1 MFNNYFEYCMKNC
14 KFCSQPA
21 VILIPLNK
29 MPLCKIHFISY
40 IHDRV
45 KKTIKQYNLITADD
59 KVLVALSGGKDSQTL
74 LTILHEIYNKDI
86 QIEALYINVGIDPKN
101 YSRDS
106 YKVAKDLCGRL
117 EIPFNKID
125 IRNEIDFDIDTVHK
139 LGLLQ
144 RGGKHRK
151 KSGRFRGECSYC
163 GLFKRYFINKFAVLG
178 NFTKVATGHN
188 LTDEATQLMGNFFNV
203 DMELM
208 SRAGPTTIT
217 DVKGLVTRI
226 KPLFFIYEQEIV
238 MYAYYANIAHLSTEC
253 EYATDSPSQNIKQS
267 LLKIEEFR
275 RGTMFYMVK
284 KFKEKL
290 KPTLFGTISEE
301 KKAEKTCSECG
312 MGTYMEICAFCRT
325 KKRLQE
331 QIQNSTMLRYVDE

>member
-1 MFNNYFEYCMKNC
+1 MKKC

-21 VILIPLNK
+21 VILIPLNQ
-29 MPLCKIHFISY
+29 MPLCKTHFISY

-45 KKTIKQYNLITADD
+45 KKTINQYNLITADD

-74 LTILHEIYNKDI
+74 LTILHEIYNKNI
-86 QIEALYINVGIDPKN
+86 QIEALYINVGVTPKN
-101 YSRDS
+101 YSHDS
-106 YKVAKDLCGRL
+106 YKVAKDLCDRL
-117 EIPFNKID
+117 EIPLNKID
-125 IRNEIDFDIDTVHK
+125 IRNELEFDMDTVHK

-151 KSGRFRGECSYC
+151 KGGRFRGECSYC
-163 GLFKRYFINKFAVLG
+163 GLFKRYFINKFAVLN

-208 SRAGPTTIT
+208 SRAGPTTMT
-217 DVKGLVTRI
+217 EVKGLVTRV
-226 KPLFFIYEQEIV
+226 KPLYYIYEQEIV
-238 MYAYYANIAHLSTEC
+238 MYAYYAKINHLSTEC
-253 EYATDSPSQNIKQS
+253 EYATDSTSGNIKQS

-284 KFKEKL
+284 KFQEKL

-301 KKAEKTCSECG
+301 KKAEKSCSECG
-312 MGTYMEICAFCRT
+312 MGTYMETCAFCRT

-331 QIQNSTMLRYVDE
+331 QIKNTTNLRNDAD